1 MRIISGKYGGR
12 RISPPA
18 NMPHTRPTTDVA
30 KEGLFNILQS
40 RINLDGASTLDLFGG
55 TGCISYELASRGA
68 TALTIV
74 EKDNQMLDFI
84 KQNIELLKIEN
95 VQILRMDVFQ
105 YLNTCT
111 QQFDFIFADLPCS
124 GSGTW
129 GRTPENLQSYKET
142 QLNTMTKLQ
151 ENILHHLM
159 PAIKIGGY
167 LLAATCS
174 VYKNENE
181 DQIEKLVATGKFKL
195 VDQQYFIGYD
205 KHADTLFGA
214 LLQKMAD

>member
-12 RISPPA
+12 RISPPT

-68 TALTIV
+68 SALTIV

-84 KQNIELLKIEN
+84 KKNIEQFKIEN
-95 VQILRMDVFQ
+95 AQLLRMDVFQ

-111 QQFDFIFADLPCS
+111 QQF
-124 GSGTW
+124 
-129 GRTPENLQSYKET
+129 
-142 QLNTMTKLQ
+142 
-151 ENILHHLM
+151 
-159 PAIKIGGY
+159 
-167 LLAATCS
+167 
-174 VYKNENE
+174 
-181 DQIEKLVATGKFKL
+181 
-195 VDQQYFIGYD
+195 
-205 KHADTLFGA
+205 
-214 LLQKMAD
+214 